1 MGLNGDDRRYSIGEM
16 GVINILKDHPVA
28 AGGLGV
34 VEGMIG
40 ELDQAG
46 RIPIHPGRQAG
57 DAQTDGDIK
66 GGIRS
71 CVGNFQIVNGRPDPL
86 GDKACPHGIGFRQ
99 QDGKFL
105 APIARAAMS
114 AAR

>member
-1 MGLNGDDRRYSIGEM
+1 MGLNGDGRRYSIGEM

-40 ELDQAG
+40 ELDQAA
-46 RIPIHPGRQAG
+46 RIPIHPGRLAG
-57 DAQTDGDIK
+57 APQTYGDV
-66 GGIRS
+66 GRGFQS

-86 GDKACPHGIGFRQ
+86 GNEACP
-99 QDGKFL
+99 
-105 APIARAAMS
+105 AAS
-114 AAR
+114 VSGSRTANSSPP